1 MDMWTTIIHWKGDIE
16 MAKEKEILTRFLGG
30 ESQRSIAAAL
40 GVSRNTVAKMVDA
53 FRKEGLDADAVE
65 KMSRQDL
72 AERLFPSATSNVGSA
87 KPDFEHIH
95 KELLRPG
102 VNLKLLTFGFDSN
115 SAMMFVS
122 YLMAFMRTSGA
133 WQFHAEDAY
142 RPASNDEMAM
152 MPPPGLAGGVD
163 TARIAEKKDTNRLL
177 DGILFF
183 LLNSQG

>member
-1 MDMWTTIIHWKGDIE
+1 
-16 MAKEKEILTRFLGG
+16 MAKEKEILSKFLRGK
-30 ESQRSIAAAL
+30 SPRSIAASL
-40 GVSRNTVAKMVDA
+40 CVSRNTVAKVVDA
-53 FRKEGLDADAVE
+53 FRKEGLDAGAVE
-65 KMSRQDL
+65 KMSCQDL
-72 AERLFPSATSNVGSA
+72 VVRLFPSAEKDAGPA
-87 KPDFEHIH
+87 QPDFDHIH